1 MNFHSYCYNGNCTK
15 LFLILLLNFRDLLT
29 MSLPYEEEL
38 LISHLLE
45 GVKLENPIEVR
56 LAVTGML
63 KNMAFYPGMINY

>member
-1 MNFHSYCYNGNCTK
+1 
-15 LFLILLLNFRDLLT
+15 

-63 KNMAFYPGMINY
+63 KNMAFYPGMINYWRKMMITNIQIYSL